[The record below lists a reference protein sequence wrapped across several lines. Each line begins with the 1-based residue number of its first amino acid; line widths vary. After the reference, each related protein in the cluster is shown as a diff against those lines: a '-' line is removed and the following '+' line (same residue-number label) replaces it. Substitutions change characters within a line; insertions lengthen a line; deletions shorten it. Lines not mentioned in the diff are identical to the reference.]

1 MDFAERGENSSQRL
15 FFTNEPIMIPERKF
29 NVKQKFHKNKI
40 FSKNGNLSVGQTGAE
55 GPGEERNHEQNLQS
69 HLEQGAER
77 LCGGVR
83 AGQEPG

>member
-40 FSKNGNLSVGQTGAE
+40 FFKKRKFVCRANRGRRA
-55 GPGEERNHEQNLQS
+55 R
-69 HLEQGAER
+69 
-77 LCGGVR
+77 GGKK
-83 AGQEPG
+83 P